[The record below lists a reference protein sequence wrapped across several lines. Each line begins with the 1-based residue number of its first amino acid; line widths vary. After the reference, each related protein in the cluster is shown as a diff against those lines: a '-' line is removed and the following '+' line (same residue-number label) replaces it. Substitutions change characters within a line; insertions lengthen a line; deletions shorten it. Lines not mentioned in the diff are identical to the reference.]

1 MKKTGQLVFT
11 RNQEVSGSSCIS
23 ECIGGV
29 RISIWDKLKRSCA
42 HDSGSGSVLRVICV
56 YARGIRFICLQIP
69 LLTLSV
75 LRNND
80 AVVSLGFLV
89 KSVNLEVQKSVVRQ
103 LHAIFRSK
111 VAGSPGGGVTT
122 WYQSSLLHGNEGR
135 AVSSKKKLERVMPPR
150 TGRRRRQIQDGM
162 QGPTQGPSVGESS
175 TLGVRGGAGNE
186 QFVRTTSEIGRPDRA
201 EPSDPEKAYGI
212 ERLKKLG
219 ATVFEGSTD
228 PADAENWLNMLEKC
242 FDVMNCP
249 EERKVRLATFLLQKE
264 AEGWWKS
271 ILARRSDAR
280 ALDWQ
285 TFRGIFEDKYY
296 PSTYCEAKRDEFLG
310 LKQGSLSVAEYE
322 RKYTELSRYADVIV
336 ASESDRCR
344 RFERGLRFEI
354 RTPVTAIAKWTNFSQ
369 LVETALHV
377 EQSITEEKSA
387 VELSRGTSIASGFRG
402 REQRRF
408 TPGINISS
416 RQDFKNRSRGQ
427 ASRNVS
433 YGSVFQ
439 RQSQRIPSQPIRS
452 TVRSQPGQESIASTV
467 RRIPCTS
474 CGRNHRGQFLVGA
487 GVCYQCEQPGH
498 FKKDCPQLNMT
509 IQRDQGVGSQTVEQS
524 RVSVVPTE
532 GTSGARQKGVVGRPR
547 QQRKVY
553 TMTQQEVEDAP
564 DVITGTILIC
574 NVPADV
580 LFDPGATHSF
590 VSSIFL
596 TKLNRMLEPLSEGL
610 AIYTPVGE
618 VLLVNE
624 VLRNCEVL
632 VEGISLLV
640 DLLPLELQRL
650 DVILGMDFLFAHYAS
665 MDCHRKEVVFR
676 KPGFA
681 EVVFRGLPPDRE
693 IEFTVELLRGT
704 APISQAPY
712 RIAPTE
718 LKELKMQLQELVDKG
733 YIRPSVSSWGAPVL
747 FVKKKDGSLR
757 LCIDYRQLNKVTIR
771 NKYSL
776 PRIDDL
782 FDQLRGATLF
792 SKIDLRS
799 GYHQLKVRES
809 DIAKTAFRTRYG
821 HYEFRVMPFGLTNAP
836 AVFMDLMNRIFHGYL
851 DQFVIVFIDDILV
864 YSVDRESHEEHLR
877 IVLQTLREKQLYA
890 KFSKCEFWRFIEDFS
905 RLALSLTALT
915 RKNVKFEW
923 SDKCEQSFQELK
935 KRLVTTPILA
945 LPVTGKDYV
954 IYFGAS
960 SLGLGCVLMQDGNVI
975 AYASR
980 QLKEHECNYPTHDLE
995 LAAVVLALKIWRHYL
1010 FGEKCHIF
1018 TDHKSL
1024 KYIFDQKELNLR
1036 QRRWLELIK
1045 DYDCTIEYHPG
1056 KANVVADALSRKSRL
1071 PKSALCGIRVA
1082 LLNELR
1088 GSKAV
1093 VTTEDSG
1100 SLLAQFQVRSSL
1112 VIEIV
1117 RRQSEDSNLQKKF
1130 EKSKKGL
1137 EVEFELRTDG
1147 AIVKQGRLCV
1157 PNISEL
1163 KNAILEEAHSSAY
1176 AMHPGSTKMYRT
1188 LKKTY
1193 WWSGMKQEITEY
1205 VDRCLICQQVKPVR
1219 QRPGG
1224 FLNPLPVPEWKW
1236 EHITMDF
1243 LFGLPRTSSGH
1254 DGIWVI
1260 VDRLTKTTRFIP
1272 IKMTST
1278 LDQLARLYVD
1288 KIVSQYG
1295 VPVPIVSDRDPR
1307 WSVREDHPNFRGH
1320 VESMCPTT

>member
-1 MKKTGQLVFT
+1 MKVLSRVDRYRYRKALFVCFT
-11 RNQEVSGSSCIS
+11 PSFG
-23 ECIGGV
+23 
-29 RISIWDKLKRSCA
+29 L
-42 HDSGSGSVLRVICV
+42 
-56 YARGIRFICLQIP
+56 
-69 LLTLSV
+69 
-75 LRNND
+75 
-80 AVVSLGFLV
+80 
-89 KSVNLEVQKSVVRQ
+89 
-103 LHAIFRSK
+103 
-111 VAGSPGGGVTT
+111 
-122 WYQSSLLHGNEGR
+122 
-135 AVSSKKKLERVMPPR
+135 RVMPPR
-150 TGRRRRQIQDGM
+150 TGRRRRQNQDGM

-186 QFVRTTSEIGRPDRA
+186 QFARTTQEIGRPDRA

-228 PADAENWLNMLEKC
+228 PADAENCLNMLEKC
-242 FDVMNCP
+242 FDVRNCP
-249 EERKVRLATFLLQKE
+249 EERK
-264 AEGWWKS
+264 
-271 ILARRSDAR
+271 
-280 ALDWQ
+280 

-310 LKQGSLSVAEYE
+310 LKQGSLTVAEYE
-322 RKYTELSRYADVIV
+322 RKYTELSRYADVII

-377 EQSITEEKSA
+377 EQSITKEKSA
-387 VELSRGTSIASGFRG
+387 VELSRGTSTASGFRG

-416 RQDFKNRSRGQ
+416 RQDFKNRSGGQ

-439 RQSQRIPSQPIRS
+439 RQSQRIPSQPITS

-474 CGRNHRGQFLVGA
+474 CGRNHRGQCLVGA
-487 GVCYQCEQPGH
+487 GVCYQCGQPGH

-509 IQRDQGVGSQTVEQS
+509 VQRDQGVGSQTVEQS

-547 QQRKVY
+547 QQGKVY
-553 TMTQQEVEDAP
+553 AMTQQEAEDAP

-610 AIYTPVGE
+610 VIYTPVGD

-681 EVVFRGLPPDRE
+681 EVVFRGMRKAVSRSLISVWKAEKLLRKDDLSGLPPDRE
-693 IEFTVELLRGT
+693 IEFTIELLPGT

-712 RIAPTE
+712 RMASSE

-733 YIRPSVSSWGAPVL
+733 YIRPSVSPWGAPVL
-747 FVKKKDGSLR
+747 FVKKKDGTLR

-771 NKYSL
+771 NKYPL

-782 FDQLRGATLF
+782 FDQLRGAALF

-809 DIAKTAFRTRYG
+809 DITKTAFRTRYG
-821 HYEFRVMPFGLTNAP
+821 HYEFRVMPFGLTNVP
-836 AVFMDLMNRIFHGYL
+836 AVFMDLMNRIFHRYL

-877 IVLQTLREKQLYA
+877 IVLQTLRENQLYA
-890 KFSKCEFWRFIEDFS
+890 KFSKCEFWLKQVVFLGHVVSAKGVSVDPQKVEAVVNWERPISATEVRSFLGLAGYYRRFIEDFS
-905 RLALSLTALT
+905 RLALPLTALT
-915 RKNVKFEW
+915 RRNVKFEL
-923 SDKCEQSFQELK
+923 SGKCERSFQELK
-935 KRLVTTPILA
+935 KRLVTAPILA

-954 IYFGAS
+954 IYCDAS
-960 SLGLGCVLMQDGNVI
+960 RLGLGCVLKQDGNVI

-980 QLKEHECNYPTHDLE
+980 QLKEHECNYPTHYLE
-995 LAAVVLALKIWRHYL
+995 LAAIVLALKIWRHYL

-1112 VIEIV
+1112 VTEIV

-1130 EKSKKGL
+1130 EKSKKAL

-1147 AIVKQGRLCV
+1147 AIVKQ
-1157 PNISEL
+1157 
-1163 KNAILEEAHSSAY
+1163 
-1176 AMHPGSTKMYRT
+1176 
-1188 LKKTY
+1188 
-1193 WWSGMKQEITEY
+1193 
-1205 VDRCLICQQVKPVR
+1205 
-1219 QRPGG
+1219 
-1224 FLNPLPVPEWKW
+1224 
-1236 EHITMDF
+1236 
-1243 LFGLPRTSSGH
+1243 
-1254 DGIWVI
+1254 
-1260 VDRLTKTTRFIP
+1260 
-1272 IKMTST
+1272 
-1278 LDQLARLYVD
+1278 
-1288 KIVSQYG
+1288 
-1295 VPVPIVSDRDPR
+1295 
-1307 WSVREDHPNFRGH
+1307 
-1320 VESMCPTT
+1320 

>member
-1 MKKTGQLVFT
+1 
-11 RNQEVSGSSCIS
+11 
-23 ECIGGV
+23 
-29 RISIWDKLKRSCA
+29 
-42 HDSGSGSVLRVICV
+42 
-56 YARGIRFICLQIP
+56 
-69 LLTLSV
+69 
-75 LRNND
+75 
-80 AVVSLGFLV
+80 
-89 KSVNLEVQKSVVRQ
+89 
-103 LHAIFRSK
+103 
-111 VAGSPGGGVTT
+111 
-122 WYQSSLLHGNEGR
+122 
-135 AVSSKKKLERVMPPR
+135 MPPR
-150 TGRRRRQIQDGM
+150 TSRRHRQNQNGM
-162 QGPTQGPSVGESS
+162 QGPTQGPSVGEFSI
-175 TLGVRGGAGNE
+175 LGVRGEAGNE
-186 QFVRTTSEIGRPDRA
+186 QFARTTQEIGRLDRV

-212 ERLKKLG
+212 ERVNKLG

-271 ILARRSDAR
+271 ILARRSDAH
-280 ALDWQ
+280 ALDWK

-310 LKQGSLSVAEYE
+310 LKQGSLLVAEYE
-322 RKYTELSRYADVIV
+322 RKYTEISRYADVIV
-336 ASESDRCR
+336 AYESDRCR
-344 RFERGLRFEI
+344 S
-354 RTPVTAIAKWTNFSQ
+354 IAK
-369 LVETALHV
+369 
-377 EQSITEEKSA
+377 EKSV
-387 VELSRGTSIASGFRG
+387 VELSRGTSTASGFRG

-416 RQDFKNRSRGQ
+416 RQDFKNRSGGE
-427 ASRNVS
+427 ASRNMS

-439 RQSQRIPSQPIRS
+439 RQSQIIPSQPIRS
-452 TVRSQPGQESIASTV
+452 TVRSQPGQESIASIV
-467 RRIPCTS
+467 RRTQCTS
-474 CGRNHRGQFLVGA
+474 CGRNHRGQCLVGA
-487 GVCYQCEQPGH
+487 GVCYQCGQPGH

-509 IQRDQGVGSQTVEQS
+509 VQGDQGVGSQTVEQS

-547 QQRKVY
+547 QQGKVY
-553 TMTQQEVEDAP
+553 AMTQQEVEDAP

-610 AIYTPVGE
+610 AIYTPVGD

-632 VEGISLLV
+632 VEGIRLLV
-640 DLLPLELQRL
+640 DLLPLELQSL
-650 DVILGMDFLFAHYAS
+650 DEGS
-665 MDCHRKEVVFR
+665 GFR
-676 KPGFA
+676 KPGFV
-681 EVVFRGLPPDRE
+681 EMVFRGMRKVVSRSLISVLKAKKLLRKGCIAFLAHIVVVQREKLKPEDVPVVKEFLDIFPDDLSGLPPDRE
-693 IEFTVELLRGT
+693 IEFTIELLPGT
-704 APISQAPY
+704 TPISQASY
-712 RIAPTE
+712 RMAPSE

-733 YIRPSVSSWGAPVL
+733 YIRPSVSPWGAPVV
-747 FVKKKDGSLR
+747 FVKKKDGTLR

-771 NKYSL
+771 NKYHL
-776 PRIDDL
+776 PCIDDL
-782 FDQLRGATLF
+782 FDQLRGAALF

-799 GYHQLKVRES
+799 EYHQVKVRES
-809 DIAKTAFRTRYG
+809 DIAKTAFRMRYG
-821 HYEFRVMPFGLTNAP
+821 HYEFRVMSFGLMNAP
-836 AVFMDLMNRIFHGYL
+836 AAFMDIMNRIFHQYL

-864 YSVDRESHEEHLR
+864 YSIDRESHEEHLR
-877 IVLQTLREKQLYA
+877 IVLQTLPKGVSVDPQKVEVVVNWKRPTNVTE
-890 KFSKCEFWRFIEDFS
+890 
-905 RLALSLTALT
+905 
-915 RKNVKFEW
+915 NVKFEL

-935 KRLVTTPILA
+935 KRLVTAPILA

-954 IYFGAS
+954 IYYDAS
-960 SLGLGCVLMQDGNVI
+960 KLGLGCVLIQDRNVI

-995 LAAVVLALKIWRHYL
+995 LAAVVLALKNWRHYL

-1018 TDHKSL
+1018 TDHKS
-1024 KYIFDQKELNLR
+1024 
-1036 QRRWLELIK
+1036 
-1045 DYDCTIEYHPG
+1045 

-1071 PKSALCGIRVA
+1071 SKSALCGIRVA

-1100 SLLAQFQVRSSL
+1100 SLLAQFQ
-1112 VIEIV
+1112 
-1117 RRQSEDSNLQKKF
+1117 
-1130 EKSKKGL
+1130 
-1137 EVEFELRTDG
+1137 
-1147 AIVKQGRLCV
+1147 GRLCV
-1157 PNISEL
+1157 SNISEL

-1188 LKKTY
+1188 WTY
-1193 WWSGMKQEITEY
+1193 WWSGMKQEIAEY
-1205 VDRCLICQQVKPVR
+1205 VDRCFICQQVKPVR

-1224 FLNPLPVPEWKW
+1224 FLNPLSVPEWKW

-1243 LFGLPRTSSGH
+1243 LFGLTRTSSGH

-1260 VDRLTKTTRFIP
+1260 IDRLTKTTRYIP
-1272 IKMTST
+1272 IKVTST
-1278 LDQLARLYVD
+1278 LDQLASLQKAMGIGLKFSTSFHSQIDGQSKRTIQTLEDMLRACVLQLKGSWDTHLPLMEFAYNNNYQSSIGMAPYEALYGRPCRTPVCWNKVGERKLVGPELVQITTNNIKLIRENLRMAQDRQKSYAD
-1288 KIVSQYG
+1288 KRRRNLEFQVGDQVFLKLSPWRG
-1295 VPVPIVSDRDPR
+1295 VIRFGRKYSRQKGTSFEKQNDSTHKGFVETSWSGGGNLGTRISDEEELSDTFQLRT
-1307 WSVREDHPNFRGH
+1307 F
-1320 VESMCPTT
+1320 